1 MKRTICLLLALI
13 MCLVLGACA
22 VTQVVEGEE
31 VKVVDYRFGIIEEL
45 DLGNYL
51 VYDIHTKVVFYV
63 ETAGHGGYLSPY
75 QIYQD
80 GAIYGAVYENGEIV
94 PVPYAMGITSDMI
107 DSYIGKIFG

>member
-1 MKRTICLLLALI
+1 MKKTVCLLLALI

-45 DLGNYL
+45 GLGNYL

-94 PVPYAMGITSDMI
+94 PVPYAMGITEEMI
-107 DSYIGKIFG
+107 ENYFNGLFQ

>member
-1 MKRTICLLLALI
+1 MKKTVCLLLALI

-31 VKVVDYRFGIIEEL
+31 VKVVDYRFGVIEEL

-51 VYDIHTKVVFYV
+51 VYDLHTKVVFYI

-94 PVPYAMGITSDMI
+94 PVPYAMGITEEI
-107 DSYIGKIFG
+107 IENYFNGLFQ

>member
-1 MKRTICLLLALI
+1 MKKTVCLLLALI

-45 DLGNYL
+45 GLGNYL

-80 GAIYGAVYENGEIV
+80 GAIYGAVYEDGKIV
-94 PVPYAMGITSDMI
+94 PKPYAMGITEEMI
-107 DSYIGKIFG
+107 DNYIGSIFG